1 MPPVD
6 RPSQRPPPRLI
17 LASASPRRAALM
29 REHGFAVEIIHPA
42 VDERNEVQAGAD
54 PTRLAEALSAIK
66 ARNVAAKLEDGWI
79 LAGDTVVSLGDRVYG
94 KPVDRRDAR
103 RILSTLSGTTHQVIT
118 AVTLL
123 DAATGAELTR
133 HDTTAVTMR
142 SLSDDELEAYLDTG
156 AWTGKAG
163 AFGIQDRGDSF
174 IDRIDGSFTNVVGFP
189 MELVAAMLADWGYN
203 PG

>member
-1 MPPVD
+1 
-6 RPSQRPPPRLI
+6 
-17 LASASPRRAALM
+17 M
-29 REHGFAVEIIHPA
+29 REHGFAVEVIPPA
-42 VDERNEVQAGAD
+42 VDERNELRTGEV

-79 LAGDTVVSLGDRVYG
+79 LAGDTLVSLGDRVYG
-94 KPVDRRDAR
+94 KPVDRSDAR
-103 RILSTLSGTTHQVIT
+103 RILLALSGTTHQVIT

-156 AWTGKAG
+156 AWSGKAG
-163 AFGIQDRGDSF
+163 AFGIQDCGDSF

-189 MELVAAMLADWGYN
+189 MELVAAMLAEWEYN